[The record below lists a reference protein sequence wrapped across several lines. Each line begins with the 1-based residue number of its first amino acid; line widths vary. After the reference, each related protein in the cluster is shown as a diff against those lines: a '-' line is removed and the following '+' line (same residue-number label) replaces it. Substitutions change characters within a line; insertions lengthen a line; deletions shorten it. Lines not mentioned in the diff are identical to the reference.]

1 MLVVDTI
8 TVRPYETGDDAF
20 VAALADEAFSE
31 YSPGAVPH
39 TLAMVRRY
47 TTLVAL
53 EPPRSAFRSAFRSP
67 MQAPALIRHEAPRR
81 VGFVVIGEGESGVFV
96 LNAIAVS
103 HHERGRGVGHRLMQA
118 FESLAAARGAQ
129 RLELVTA
136 DCNLAALDLFLRRGF
151 RLVRRRERFYE
162 RGQNAC
168 ILVKDVSRPTPLLG
182 PQGAQ

>member
-53 EPPRSAFRSAFRSP
+53 EPPRLPRRS
-67 MQAPALIRHEAPRR
+67 PALIRHAAPQR
-81 VGFVVIGEGESGVFV
+81 VGFVVIGEGDNGVFV

-103 HHERGRGVGHRLMQA
+103 HGERGRGIGHRLMQA

-151 RLVRRRERFYE
+151 RLVRRRQRFYE

-168 ILVKDVSRPTPLLG
+168 ILVKDLSRPTPLLG
-182 PQGAQ
+182 PEGEE

>member
-1 MLVVDTI
+1 MLVLDTI
-8 TVRPYETGDDAF
+8 TVRPYEPGDDVF

-31 YSPGAVPH
+31 YTPRAVPH

-53 EPPRSAFRSAFRSP
+53 EPPRLPRRS
-67 MQAPALIRHEAPRR
+67 PALIRHAGPRR
-81 VGFVVIGEGESGVFV
+81 VGFVVIGDGENGVFV

-103 HHERGRGVGHRLMQA
+103 QRERGRGIGHRLMQA
-118 FESLAAARGAQ
+118 FESLAAARGAR

-136 DCNLAALDLFLRRGF
+136 DCNLAALDLFLRSGF

-168 ILVKDVSRPTPLLG
+168 VLVKEVGRPTPLLA
-182 PQGAQ
+182 PQGEE

>member
-31 YSPGAVPH
+31 YTPGAVPH

-53 EPPRSAFRSAFRSP
+53 EPPRAPFRS
-67 MQAPALIRHEAPRR
+67 PALIRHAAPRR
-81 VGFVVIGEGESGVFV
+81 VGFVVIGEGESGIFV

-103 HHERGRGVGHRLMQA
+103 HRERGRGIGHRLMQA
-118 FESLAAARGAQ
+118 FESLAAARGAK

-151 RLVRRRERFYE
+151 RLVRRRSRFYE

-168 ILVKDVSRPTPLLG
+168 ILVKDVGRPTPLLG
-182 PQGAQ
+182 PESPEPRGQE